1 MSQNLIDLIQTGI
14 FELIPL
20 WTVEDVQYWSK
31 PTHRTRAADLEYV
44 VGSLGIENQ
53 GLLQAT
59 VLLFFISN
67 NKR

>member
-20 WTVEDVQYWSK
+20 WTVEDVKYWRN
-31 PTHRTRAADLEYV
+31 PTYRTRAADLEYV